1 MLFDLLLKR
10 NAKTW
15 CRISEVLINLD
26 INSRLKCSDINQ
38 QQERPL
44 TDESELSTISTGSR
58 EEEDWQL
65 MGYLS

>member
-1 MLFDLLLKR
+1 MFSYQS
-10 NAKTW
+10 T
-15 CRISEVLINLD
+15 
-26 INSRLKCSDINQ
+26 
-38 QQERPL
+38 ERPL